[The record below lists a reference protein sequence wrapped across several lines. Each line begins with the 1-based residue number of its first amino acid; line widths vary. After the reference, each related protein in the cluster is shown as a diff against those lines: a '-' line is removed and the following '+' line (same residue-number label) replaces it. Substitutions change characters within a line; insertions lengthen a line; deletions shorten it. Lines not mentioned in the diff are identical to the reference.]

1 MEPYGDSNKSNST
14 RESRTKRELNE
25 WRASE
30 KPASGA
36 PVHKE
41 IKQPKPQKP
50 KSDEPKPD
58 EKTAAQ
64 VQTDGQSEYAA
75 RGSAHR
81 EAPRRNPAA
90 REPQAPAAPKRE
102 RTVTIDMPP
111 FVKTALLAVL
121 CVCMAGGLVWGAGR
135 LLPRMGI
142 DVFGSADDGAVPT
155 ATVDP
160 NATPLPTVDPNATP
174 TPTPDPNATPD
185 PDATIDP
192 NATADPNATLD
203 PNATPDP
210 NAPIVVTGQA
220 EVYETTVD
228 ESEAHVIY
236 FHTEDGNIFISALN
250 ESFPVVNGEA
260 VVTIPDSTWFEAT
273 PANDAAFNVEL
284 SPVLTTQMG
293 ETRVLDE
300 IAYSVD
306 VPSSPL
312 EIIKPEG
319 GYEEVL
325 MSLYTLQMRVTPGS
339 YVTVN
344 GNDMSDFVD
353 KRGYLSVNQTIEPIG
368 DNVVNITVLTPS
380 HKETRA
386 QVTIYRP
393 VFDIPLELDINT
405 IDTTSSSKVTISGTF
420 EPGAT
425 LTVSP
430 QPVNSQIDTSA
441 GTFKFEMNLTLI
453 GDNKITITASEPGKE
468 SSVITHNIYYLPT
481 EAEYSSKAWKMDYD
495 ALSNYYKGW
504 IGRIFLCQG
513 TVKEILPAPTA
524 EPDSTEN
531 SISNQLLLLDVG
543 SGKEQIVY
551 IENYSSLN
559 AEVGKEYKMFADV
572 AGIRDGYPYLIA
584 RYVYE
589 VQ

>member
-1 MEPYGDSNKSNST
+1 
-14 RESRTKRELNE
+14 
-25 WRASE
+25 
-30 KPASGA
+30 
-36 PVHKE
+36 
-41 IKQPKPQKP
+41 
-50 KSDEPKPD
+50 
-58 EKTAAQ
+58 
-64 VQTDGQSEYAA
+64 
-75 RGSAHR
+75 
-81 EAPRRNPAA
+81 
-90 REPQAPAAPKRE
+90 
-102 RTVTIDMPP
+102 
-111 FVKTALLAVL
+111 
-121 CVCMAGGLVWGAGR
+121 
-135 LLPRMGI
+135 
-142 DVFGSADDGAVPT
+142 
-155 ATVDP
+155 
-160 NATPLPTVDPNATP
+160 
-174 TPTPDPNATPD
+174 
-185 PDATIDP
+185 
-192 NATADPNATLD
+192 
-203 PNATPDP
+203 
-210 NAPIVVTGQA
+210 
-220 EVYETTVD
+220 
-228 ESEAHVIY
+228 
-236 FHTEDGNIFISALN
+236 
-250 ESFPVVNGEA
+250 
-260 VVTIPDSTWFEAT
+260 
-273 PANDAAFNVEL
+273 
-284 SPVLTTQMG
+284 
-293 ETRVLDE
+293 
-300 IAYSVD
+300 
-306 VPSSPL
+306 
-312 EIIKPEG
+312 
-319 GYEEVL
+319 

-425 LTVSP
+425 LAVSP

-453 GDNKITITASEPGKE
+453 GDNEITITASEPGKE

-551 IENYSSLN
+551 IENYSSLS

>member
-1 MEPYGDSNKSNST
+1 M
-14 RESRTKRELNE
+14 
-25 WRASE
+25 
-30 KPASGA
+30 
-36 PVHKE
+36 
-41 IKQPKPQKP
+41 
-50 KSDEPKPD
+50 
-58 EKTAAQ
+58 
-64 VQTDGQSEYAA
+64 
-75 RGSAHR
+75 
-81 EAPRRNPAA
+81 
-90 REPQAPAAPKRE
+90 
-102 RTVTIDMPP
+102 
-111 FVKTALLAVL
+111 
-121 CVCMAGGLVWGAGR
+121 
-135 LLPRMGI
+135 
-142 DVFGSADDGAVPT
+142 
-155 ATVDP
+155 
-160 NATPLPTVDPNATP
+160 
-174 TPTPDPNATPD
+174 
-185 PDATIDP
+185 
-192 NATADPNATLD
+192 
-203 PNATPDP
+203 
-210 NAPIVVTGQA
+210 
-220 EVYETTVD
+220 
-228 ESEAHVIY
+228 
-236 FHTEDGNIFISALN
+236 
-250 ESFPVVNGEA
+250 
-260 VVTIPDSTWFEAT
+260 
-273 PANDAAFNVEL
+273 
-284 SPVLTTQMG
+284 
-293 ETRVLDE
+293 
-300 IAYSVD
+300 
-306 VPSSPL
+306 
-312 EIIKPEG
+312 
-319 GYEEVL
+319 
-325 MSLYTLQMRVTPGS
+325 
-339 YVTVN
+339 
-344 GNDMSDFVD
+344 
-353 KRGYLSVNQTIEPIG
+353 
-368 DNVVNITVLTPS
+368 LTPS

-453 GDNKITITASEPGKE
+453 GDNEITITASEPGKE

-524 EPDSTEN
+524 DPDSTEN

-551 IENYSSLN
+551 IENYSSLS

>member
-64 VQTDGQSEYAA
+64 VQTDEQPEYAA

-102 RTVTIDMPP
+102 RIVTIDMPP

-142 DVFGSADDGAVPT
+142 DVFGSAGDGAVPT

-273 PANDAAFNVEL
+273 PANDAAFDVEL

-319 GYEEVL
+319 G
-325 MSLYTLQMRVTPGS
+325 
-339 YVTVN
+339 
-344 GNDMSDFVD
+344 
-353 KRGYLSVNQTIEPIG
+353 
-368 DNVVNITVLTPS
+368 
-380 HKETRA
+380 
-386 QVTIYRP
+386 
-393 VFDIPLELDINT
+393 
-405 IDTTSSSKVTISGTF
+405 
-420 EPGAT
+420 
-425 LTVSP
+425 
-430 QPVNSQIDTSA
+430 
-441 GTFKFEMNLTLI
+441 
-453 GDNKITITASEPGKE
+453 
-468 SSVITHNIYYLPT
+468 
-481 EAEYSSKAWKMDYD
+481 
-495 ALSNYYKGW
+495 
-504 IGRIFLCQG
+504 
-513 TVKEILPAPTA
+513 
-524 EPDSTEN
+524 
-531 SISNQLLLLDVG
+531 
-543 SGKEQIVY
+543 
-551 IENYSSLN
+551 
-559 AEVGKEYKMFADV
+559 
-572 AGIRDGYPYLIA
+572 
-584 RYVYE
+584 
-589 VQ
+589 